1 MASMTITEAARKARA
16 CVSDSEIIELARKL
30 ISIPSHHEVPGK
42 ELEVA
47 NYLADYLS
55 NQGLTVTIQKVD
67 GERGNVIASL
77 PKAGRG
83 TAGNDHGGHGGH
95 SVDRSDRS
103 HDGKKLLFNGHLDT
117 VPPYRMTVDPFA
129 GEIKDG
135 QLYGRGTVDMKGP
148 IAAMLMAMIGLHR
161 SGVRLAGDLV
171 FTGVLGE
178 EGASEGTEALVL
190 DGIKADGAIVGEP
203 SNFEYAIGHRGLEWL
218 EIEVIGK
225 TAHGG
230 IPDKGINAIVKAARL
245 ISLIDQRIPPTL
257 KERFNPAMGPSVMN
271 FGKIEGGTQPSTV
284 ADRCVIQIDRR
295 YIPGETVQG
304 VIAEYQAL
312 IDELAASD
320 PDFKAEIRRMPANM
334 MEHFDHVPMATPEGA
349 DIVKAVQA
357 AILSVTGAQPS
368 ITTRR
373 GWTDAGLLGGV
384 AGIPTVVC
392 GPGDISA
399 SHTADEHIPLTS
411 LLKGVDLYL
420 IAAIEFCGLANPQG
434 VAS

>member
-1 MASMTITEAARKARA
+1 MTTAEATRLARA
-16 CVSDSEIIELARKL
+16 TVTDDEIIALARKL
-30 ISIPSHHEVPGK
+30 ISIPSHHDVPGK
-42 ELEVA
+42 EKEV
-47 NYLADYLS
+47 ADYLAGYLTD
-55 NQGLTVTIQKVD
+55 QGLACTIQKVD
-67 GERGNVIASL
+67 DERGNVIATL
-77 PKAGRG
+77 PATGGKSSGGSGAGS
-83 TAGNDHGGHGGH
+83 GG
-95 SVDRSDRS
+95 R
-103 HDGKKLLFNGHLDT
+103 KLLFNGHLDT

-129 GEIKDG
+129 GEITDG
-135 QLYGRGTVDMKGP
+135 MLYGRGTVDMKGP
-148 IAAMLMAMIGLHR
+148 VAAMLMAMIGLHR
-161 SGVRLAGDLV
+161 AGIQLAGQLV

-178 EGASEGTEALVL
+178 EGASEGTERLVL

-218 EIEVIGK
+218 EVEVTGK

-245 ISLIDQRIPPTL
+245 VSLIDQRIPPLL

-284 ADRCVIQIDRR
+284 ADRCIIQIDRR

-312 IDELAASD
+312 IDELAAAD
-320 PDFKAEIRRMPANM
+320 PDFKAVIRRMPSNM

-349 DIVKAVQA
+349 DIVRAVQA
-357 AILSVTGAQPS
+357 AIRSVTGAEPT

-399 SHTADEHIPLTS
+399 SHTADEHIPVAS

-420 IAAIEFCGLANPQG
+420 MAAIEFCGLAPQTTPEAPPEG
-434 VAS
+434 AAT

>member
-1 MASMTITEAARKARA
+1 MAPMTAAEAARLARA
-16 CVSDSEIIELARKL
+16 RVSDDEIIALARKL
-30 ISIPSHHEVPGK
+30 ISIPSHHDVPGK
-42 ELEVA
+42 EKEVA
-47 NYLADYLS
+47 DFLARYLTD
-55 NQGLTVTIQKVD
+55 QGLTCTVQKVD
-67 GERGNVIASL
+67 RERGNVVASL
-77 PKAGRG
+77 PGSDGGSGTGSRG
-83 TAGNDHGGHGGH
+83 
-95 SVDRSDRS
+95 
-103 HDGKKLLFNGHLDT
+103 GKKLLFNGHLDT

-135 QLYGRGTVDMKGP
+135 MLYGRGTVDMKGP

-161 SGVRLAGDLV
+161 AGVQLAGQLV

-203 SNFEYAIGHRGLEWL
+203 SNFEYAMGHRGLEWL
-218 EIEVIGK
+218 EIEVTGK

-245 ISLIDQRIPPTL
+245 VSLIDQRIPPAL
-257 KERFNPAMGPSVMN
+257 KERFHPAMGPSVMN

-284 ADRCVIQIDRR
+284 ADRCIIQIDRR

-312 IDELAASD
+312 IDELAAED
-320 PDFKAEIRRMPANM
+320 PDFKAEIRRMPSNM

-357 AILSVTGAQPS
+357 AIRSVTGAEPT

-392 GPGDISA
+392 GPGDISS
-399 SHTADEHIPLTS
+399 SHTADEHIPVAS

-420 IAAIEFCGLANPQG
+420 RVAIEFCGLAPQDESQG
-434 VAS
+434 ATA

>member
-1 MASMTITEAARKARA
+1 MTTAEAARLARA
-16 CVSDSEIIELARKL
+16 RVSDDEIIALARKL

-42 ELEVA
+42 EKEVA
-47 NYLADYLS
+47 DFLARYLPD
-55 NQGLTVTIQKVD
+55 QGLTCTIQKVD
-67 GERGNVIASL
+67 GERGNVIATL
-77 PKAGRG
+77 PGAGGTIDGRG
-83 TAGNDHGGHGGH
+83 GSGRGSGG
-95 SVDRSDRS
+95 R
-103 HDGKKLLFNGHLDT
+103 KLLFNGHLDT

-135 QLYGRGTVDMKGP
+135 KLYGRGTVDMKGP
-148 IAAMLMAMIGLHR
+148 ITAMLMAMIGLHR
-161 SGVRLAGDLV
+161 AGVSLAGELV

-178 EGASEGTEALVL
+178 EGASEGTERLVL

-203 SNFEYAIGHRGLEWL
+203 SNFEYAMGHRGLEWL
-218 EIEVIGK
+218 EIEVTGK

-245 ISLIDQRIPPTL
+245 VSLIDQRIPPAL
-257 KERFNPAMGPSVMN
+257 KERFHPAMGPSVMN

-284 ADRCVIQIDRR
+284 ADRCIIQIDRR

-312 IDELAASD
+312 IDELSATD
-320 PDFKAEIRRMPANM
+320 PDFKAEIRRMPSNM

-349 DIVKAVQA
+349 DIVKAVQS
-357 AILSVTGAQPS
+357 AIRSVTGAEPA

-399 SHTADEHIPLTS
+399 SHTADEHIPVAN

-420 IAAIEFCGLANPQG
+420 MAAIEFCGLASQETTQAAPQG
-434 VAS
+434 ATP

>member
-1 MASMTITEAARKARA
+1 MAPMTTAEAARRARA
-16 CVSDSEIIELARKL
+16 RVSDDEIIALARKL
-30 ISIPSHHEVPGK
+30 ISIPSHHDVPGK
-42 ELEVA
+42 EKEVA
-47 NYLADYLS
+47 DFLAAFLAD
-55 NQGLTVTIQKVD
+55 QGLDCTIQPVD
-67 GERGNVIASL
+67 GERGNVIATL
-77 PKAGRG
+77 PRTGGGSSSGGSGGGGDSSSGR
-83 TAGNDHGGHGGH
+83 
-95 SVDRSDRS
+95 
-103 HDGKKLLFNGHLDT
+103 KLLFNGHLDT

-135 QLYGRGTVDMKGP
+135 MLYGRGTVDMKGP

-161 SGVRLAGDLV
+161 AGVHLAGDLV

-178 EGASEGTEALVL
+178 EGASEGTERLIL

-203 SNFEYAIGHRGLEWL
+203 SNFEYAMGHRGLEWL
-218 EIEVIGK
+218 EIEVTGK

-245 ISLIDQRIPPTL
+245 VSLIDQRIPPAL
-257 KERFNPAMGPSVMN
+257 RERFHPAMGPSVMN
-271 FGKIEGGTQPSTV
+271 FGKMEGGTQPSTV
-284 ADRCVIQIDRR
+284 ADRCIIQIDRR

-312 IDELAASD
+312 IDELAAGD
-320 PDFKAEIRRMPANM
+320 PDFKAVIRRMPSNM

-349 DIVKAVQA
+349 DIVIAVQA
-357 AILSVTGAQPS
+357 AIRAVTGAEPS

-392 GPGDISA
+392 GPGDISS
-399 SHTADEHIPLTS
+399 SHTADEHIPLAS

-420 IAAIEFCGLANPQG
+420 MAAIEFCGLAPNQKE
-434 VAS
+434 ST

>member
-1 MASMTITEAARKARA
+1 MTATEAARLARA
-16 CVSDSEIIELARKL
+16 HVSDDEIIALARKL
-30 ISIPSHHEVPGK
+30 ISIPSHHDVPGK
-42 ELEVA
+42 EKEVA
-47 NYLADYLS
+47 DFLAGFLTD
-55 NQGLTVTIQKVD
+55 QGLACTIQNVD
-67 GERGNVIASL
+67 GERGNVIATL
-77 PKAGRG
+77 PGTSGSTRGNSDGNAGSSGSR
-83 TAGNDHGGHGGH
+83 
-95 SVDRSDRS
+95 
-103 HDGKKLLFNGHLDT
+103 KLLFNGHLDT

-129 GEIKDG
+129 GDIKDG
-135 QLYGRGTVDMKGP
+135 MLYGRGTVDMKGP

-161 SGVRLAGDLV
+161 AGVQLAGQLV

-190 DGIKADGAIVGEP
+190 DGITADGAIVGEP
-203 SNFEYAIGHRGLEWL
+203 SNFEYAMGHRGLEWL
-218 EIEVIGK
+218 EIEVTGK

-245 ISLIDQRIPPTL
+245 VSLIDQRIPPAL

-284 ADRCVIQIDRR
+284 ADRCIIQIDRR

-304 VIAEYQAL
+304 VIAEYQTL
-312 IDELAASD
+312 IDELAAAD
-320 PDFKAEIRRMPANM
+320 PDFKAEIRRMPSNM

-357 AILSVTGAQPS
+357 AIRSVTGAEPT

-399 SHTADEHIPLTS
+399 SHTADEHIPVAS

-420 IAAIEFCGLANPQG
+420 MAAIEFCRLAPNRKETP
-434 VAS
+434 

>member
-1 MASMTITEAARKARA
+1 MTTAEATRLARA
-16 CVSDSEIIELARKL
+16 TVTDDEIIALARKL
-30 ISIPSHHEVPGK
+30 ISIPSHHDVPGK
-42 ELEVA
+42 EKEV
-47 NYLADYLS
+47 ADYLAGYLTD
-55 NQGLTVTIQKVD
+55 QGLACTIQKVD
-67 GERGNVIASL
+67 DERGNVIATL
-77 PKAGRG
+77 PATGGKSSGGSGAGS
-83 TAGNDHGGHGGH
+83 GG
-95 SVDRSDRS
+95 R
-103 HDGKKLLFNGHLDT
+103 KLLFNGHLDT

-129 GEIKDG
+129 GEITDG
-135 QLYGRGTVDMKGP
+135 MLYGRGTVDMKGP
-148 IAAMLMAMIGLHR
+148 VAAMLMAMIGLHR
-161 SGVRLAGDLV
+161 AGIQLAGQLV

-178 EGASEGTEALVL
+178 EGASEGTERLVL

-218 EIEVIGK
+218 EVEVTGK

-245 ISLIDQRIPPTL
+245 VSLIDQRIPPLL

-284 ADRCVIQIDRR
+284 ADRCIIQIDRR

-312 IDELAASD
+312 IDELAAAD
-320 PDFKAEIRRMPANM
+320 PDFKAVIRRMPSNM

-349 DIVKAVQA
+349 DIVRAVQA
-357 AILSVTGAQPS
+357 AIRSVTGAEPA

-399 SHTADEHIPLTS
+399 SHTADEHIPVAS

-420 IAAIEFCGLANPQG
+420 MAAIEFCGLAPQTTPEAPPEG
-434 VAS
+434 AAT